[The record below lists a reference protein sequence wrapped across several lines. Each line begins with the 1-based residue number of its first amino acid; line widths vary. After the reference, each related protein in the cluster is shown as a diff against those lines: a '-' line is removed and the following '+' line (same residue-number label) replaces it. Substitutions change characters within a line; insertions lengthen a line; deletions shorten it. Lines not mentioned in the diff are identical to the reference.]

1 MEVRK
6 EISRPI
12 SITFN
17 GPNYMHWAQ
26 AMSDFL
32 KARRVWR
39 IIIGEVVT
47 LVRKEGE
54 TEEKFAE
61 RKEDWD
67 GKNGDIITWI
77 QNASIIRT
85 NQQFGCFK
93 IAK

>member
-1 MEVRK
+1 MEVTK
-6 EISRPI
+6 EFSRPI
-12 SITFN
+12 SITLN

-47 LVRKEGE
+47 PIRKDGE
-54 TEEKFAE
+54 TEDKFAE

-77 QNASIIRT
+77 
-85 NQQFGCFK
+85 
-93 IAK
+93 